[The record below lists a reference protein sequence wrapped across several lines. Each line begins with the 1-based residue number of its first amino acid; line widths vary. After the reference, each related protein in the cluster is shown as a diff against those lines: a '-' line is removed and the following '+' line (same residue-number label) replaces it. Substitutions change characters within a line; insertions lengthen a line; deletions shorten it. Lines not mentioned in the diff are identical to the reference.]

1 MAGGEDV
8 HGPSRLIKISTTAFF
23 PQGCSG
29 GAETEQEAH
38 KVKAAHS
45 LARQASN
52 ALKIMT
58 LYQDLSNCWGSG
70 FCPGTVIPCFS
81 VTSNLLILGNTY
93 AGSS

>member
-8 HGPSRLIKISTTAFF
+8 HGPSRLIKISITAFF

-45 LARQASN
+45 LACQASN